1 MSSGPGVKSL
11 HISESVLSLRWSN
24 SHTRL
29 FTEGRKT
36 MLLVDKMSLRE
47 AMVLMNGR
55 EYGRAISILEE
66 GASSESRSPSE
77 RAEFCAWVAECH
89 RQLEDY
95 KMCGDWYLE
104 AVKRVFSQQLDLR
117 LKARQ
122 ALPLS
127 EKALESYKLGG
138 DTVDVLEAAKLR
150 QRLLELAR

>member
-1 MSSGPGVKSL
+1 
-11 HISESVLSLRWSN
+11 
-24 SHTRL
+24 
-29 FTEGRKT
+29 
-36 MLLVDKMSLRE
+36 MSLRE

-104 AVKRVFSQQLDLR
+104 AVKRILSQQLDLR
-117 LKARQ
+117 SRAKQ

-127 EKALESYKLGG
+127 EKALESYKLGESPSMSSRPQSSSRDSSTSRG
-138 DTVDVLEAAKLR
+138 REGNQSAGVTAPPPEARPQGNLT
-150 QRLLELAR
+150 